1 DTISDEDLLVDI
13 TKTEIEKQLLNSKKE
28 NEIMKER
35 LRLLEK
41 QMKTIAELM
50 KQSVNKGEMIFRLE

>member
-41 QMKTIAELM
+41 QMKTIAGLM
-50 KQSVNKGEMIFRLE
+50 EQTVNKGEMIFRLE